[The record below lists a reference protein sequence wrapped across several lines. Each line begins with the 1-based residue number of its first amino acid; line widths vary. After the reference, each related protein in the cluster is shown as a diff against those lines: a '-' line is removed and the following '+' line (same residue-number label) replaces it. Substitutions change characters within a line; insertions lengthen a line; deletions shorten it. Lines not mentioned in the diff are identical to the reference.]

1 MDAYDLRKEQIATAL
16 ETFRGKFEG
25 AIEYDRSLRERGAAE
40 AEKEAEKEAA
50 AETEKEASA
59 EAEAE
64 TGDCKLAVYN
74 GRLYV
79 QPYFPL
85 QCVSRWL
92 GAQSR
97 ALVYNFVDEEAIEL
111 IQFLEKFV
119 FTFEV
124 REVDAAVKDSVRAF
138 VGDFVSAMR
147 RLREVYPSY
156 AEFNTLLANVVG
168 VVEIY
173 SSILDRY

>member
-1 MDAYDLRKEQIATAL
+1 MGAYDLKEEQIATAL
-16 ETFRGKFEG
+16 ETFRSKFGG
-25 AIEYDRSLRERGAAE
+25 AIEYDRSLKERGAAE
-40 AEKEAEKEAA
+40 KEKEAEN
-50 AETEKEASA
+50 EKETATEA
-59 EAEAE
+59 EAEA
-64 TGDCKLAVYN
+64 GDCKLAVYN
-74 GRLYV
+74 GCLYV

-97 ALVYNFVDEEAIEL
+97 AHVYNFIDEEAIEF

-124 REVDAAVKDSVRAF
+124 REVDAAAKDAVGAF
-138 VGDFVSAMR
+138 VADFVSALR

-173 SSILDRY
+173 GSILERYKARAQ

>member
-1 MDAYDLRKEQIATAL
+1 
-16 ETFRGKFEG
+16 
-25 AIEYDRSLRERGAAE
+25 
-40 AEKEAEKEAA
+40 
-50 AETEKEASA
+50 
-59 EAEAE
+59 
-64 TGDCKLAVYN
+64 
-74 GRLYV
+74 
-79 QPYFPL
+79 
-85 QCVSRWL
+85 VSRWL